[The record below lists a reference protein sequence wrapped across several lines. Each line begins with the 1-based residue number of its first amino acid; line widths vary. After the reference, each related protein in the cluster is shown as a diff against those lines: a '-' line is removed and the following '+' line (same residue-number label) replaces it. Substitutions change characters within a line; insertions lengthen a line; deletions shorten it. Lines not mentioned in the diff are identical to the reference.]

1 MLSAPRRRL
10 IPASLLAAGLALSTF
25 GVTIPAQAS
34 TVVVPAA
41 SVVAPR
47 VVSRAPAAPRAVT
60 VSPRQLAL
68 HAAAV
73 RVARQRTTA
82 VAIARS
88 RVGSAYVAGAAGP
101 RAFDCSGLALYVVKH
116 AFGRT
121 LPHYSRDQFAMLPH
135 VARNHLRPGDLVFFF
150 GYGAHHVGVYIGHGL
165 MVDATNPSGGVR
177 IDPVFGSWFG
187 QRYSGAARPV

>member
-1 MLSAPRRRL
+1 M
-10 IPASLLAAGLALSTF
+10 
-25 GVTIPAQAS
+25 
-34 TVVVPAA
+34 
-41 SVVAPR
+41 
-47 VVSRAPAAPRAVT
+47 
-60 VSPRQLAL
+60 
-68 HAAAV
+68 
-73 RVARQRTTA
+73 ARQRTTA